1 MGTPAGFSSR
11 TITPKAK
18 RREGPPFCL
27 PRRWTPRAER
37 NSAFLLLG
45 LLRGL
50 LFLLRGLLFLLRGL
64 LLGLLLGLGRV
75 GRSRRGALRDGAQ
88 GGAGEKRGHQDCDRS
103 LHGASFSLYKVGVPE
118 PPGNRTNARRP
129 GRLTPGAAPRG
140 RRALQW
146 TAATTVGFLRV
157 ER

>member
-37 NSAFLLLG
+37 NSAFLLLV
-45 LLRGL
+45 
-50 LFLLRGLLFLLRGL
+50 LLRGL

-75 GRSRRGALRDGAQ
+75 GRSRRGALRNGAQ
-88 GGAGEKRGHQDCDRS
+88 GGAGEKRGHQNCDRS

-129 GRLTPGAAPRG
+129 GRLTPGAAPRAG
-140 RRALQW
+140 GPYNGQ
-146 TAATTVGFLRV
+146 G
-157 ER
+157 